1 MKKFVYLCGM
11 MLLSLNIIAQAPL
24 DKNYSPV
31 FSDDFDETGRYWYR
45 FIEYPNKYWRAFC
58 KEYYPAGVTRGT
70 DEHQVYREQNC
81 VFVPAESSIKLIG
94 EYAGH
99 RLQCGEYNVPNYYGY
114 ECDVNHGSL
123 YYYSGNIETR
133 KKYCYGYFEIKCKL
147 PFHMGSYPAF
157 WLWGADSTIG
167 NQYYEEI
174 DIMEYSYGTNIGNG
188 TPTKY
193 SVGHLDNPNGTNL
206 IYVSGNLVNLPSNND
221 ITHWHR
227 YGCEWLPNRI
237 IWYLDGNVIFEYC
250 DADSIP
256 THPMTLKANYSIG
269 NTSLFHPNHPD
280 QYPLWVGSDVMTI
293 DYIKVFQ
300 LKWDCSTDEMI
311 LYQSDLENFD
321 YKVKK
326 SVTISPA
333 NEEIVLNSTDIAY
346 FKVTDSFEI
355 NGPFE
360 VRTGGQFSVIVLDC
374 LE

>member
-174 DIMEYSYGTNIGNG
+174 DIMEYSYGTN
-188 TPTKY
+188 
-193 SVGHLDNPNGTNL
+193 L

-333 NEEIVLNSTDIAY
+333 NEEIVLNSTDIAH

-360 VRTGGQFSVIVLDC
+360 VRTGGRFSVIVLDC